1 MTDKFPTTNE
11 EIAENLRLIRTPA
24 GQPWSGRTRYAAA
37 MFLYQAGLMGS
48 DALEV
53 YRILSRLDHEDPETA
68 LKTIGMSVDGI
79 RNCADTKI
87 SAFCV

>member
-1 MTDKFPTTNE
+1 MTDKFPATNE
-11 EIAENLRLIRTPA
+11 EIAENLRLIRTPV

-37 MFLYQAGLMGS
+37 MFLYQAGLMGG

-53 YRILSRLDHEDPETA
+53 YRILSRLDHEDPEAA

-79 RNCADTKI
+79 
-87 SAFCV
+87 